1 MCRVLLVEDHPAL
14 REALAIIL
22 ELEPGVTV
30 TGQAGSLAEARGVLR
45 GEPVD
50 LAILDLQLPDGS
62 GVDLIGELL
71 EESPEAAVLV
81 LTASLDRR
89 EFGRAVEAG
98 AAGVLHKTA
107 GMAEVVKAV
116 RRLRAGEQIHD
127 AREILELLKLGSRGR
142 EQEQLGRFAA
152 SRLTPRELQV
162 LQALTEGYSSR
173 EIAEKLGIS
182 PETEHAHAVRLFAK
196 LGVHSR
202 VGALAFALR
211 HGIVKIPPEDS
222 KSLTG

>member
-22 ELEPGVTV
+22 ELEPGVAV
-30 TGQAGSLAEARGVLR
+30 TGQAGSLAGAREMLAD
-45 GEPVD
+45 VD
-50 LAILDLQLPDGS
+50 LAILDLQLPDGN
-62 GVDLIGELL
+62 GVDLISDLL
-71 EESPEAAVLV
+71 EESPGAAILV

-107 GMAEVVKAV
+107 GVVEVVNAV
-116 RRLRAGEQIHD
+116 RRLRAGEQIHT
-127 AREILELLKLGSRGR
+127 AHEIFELLKLGSRDR
-142 EQEQLGRFAA
+142 EQEQLARFAA
-152 SRLTPRELQV
+152 SRLTPRERQV
-162 LQALTEGYSSR
+162 LQALAEGYSNR
-173 EIAEKLGIS
+173 EIADRLGIS

-211 HGIVKIPPEDS
+211 HGLVKIPPENFT
-222 KSLTG
+222 SLTG